1 MRNNTIIKEY
11 ETKIQ
16 ELLAE
21 NLALF
26 NENVHLR
33 HSNNNNN
40 SNVSKVQKTNRTAH
54 SSKTSIRQ
62 IKAQN
67 LPVVAEYYKNGMS
80 LEEIASKINKSV
92 PTIRLYVKE
101 LKQKGIL

>member
-26 NENVHLR
+26 NENVHLK

-40 SNVSKVQKTNRTAH
+40 ANASKVQKTNRTAH
-54 SSKTSIRQ
+54 SSKTNIRQ

-67 LPVVAEYYKNGMS
+67 LPIVAEYYKNGMS

-101 LKQKGIL
+101 LKQNGML

>member
-40 SNVSKVQKTNRTAH
+40 SIHYTY
-54 SSKTSIRQ
+54 
-62 IKAQN
+62 
-67 LPVVAEYYKNGMS
+67 E
-80 LEEIASKINKSV
+80 
-92 PTIRLYVKE
+92 
-101 LKQKGIL
+101 